1 MTSMPVGSHQGGGV
15 GVGGGVTVWGAHVPR
30 EGAVGVGESEAMA
43 GLVIDSS
50 SRSQHHPAQ
59 GVVVGYA

>member
-30 EGAVGVGESEAMA
+30 EGAVGVVEGGPE
-43 GLVIDSS
+43 
-50 SRSQHHPAQ
+50 QHTAHPAQ
-59 GVVVGYA
+59 GVVMGYA